1 MIPRIPP
8 YVSVVAAIC
17 ALLVVRYDVLTGSG
31 DLACAM
37 IALAGLNVLCAWT

>member
-8 YVSVVAAIC
+8 MVSIVAAVC
-17 ALLVVRYDVLTGSG
+17 AVLVVPYYVLTGSG

-37 IALAGLNVLCAWT
+37 IALAGLNVLCAWS